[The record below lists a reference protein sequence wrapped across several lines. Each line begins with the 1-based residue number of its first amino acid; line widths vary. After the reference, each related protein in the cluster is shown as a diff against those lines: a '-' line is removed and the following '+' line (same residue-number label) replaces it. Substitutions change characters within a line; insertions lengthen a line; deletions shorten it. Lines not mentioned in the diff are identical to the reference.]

1 MNPPCVPR
9 RPNFSSQADDKA
21 RAGNHDMTL
30 DEAFYSEQGH
40 NFHNANVQDTSRC
53 VALLRGSPSLTYLC
67 HESAT
72 IRLAS
77 PAGPR
82 TTFKVFGSPR
92 SPAHPSGIC
101 AFAYAATTTTTT
113 TTPGSELTSAWDDVP
128 LDADV
133 VVTHTPMRTHCD
145 ETSSRRAA
153 GCEALRRQMWRVRPR
168 LAVCGHVHEGR
179 GAERVSWD
187 LSSRNVGHAEGSVAT
202 WNDPGQ
208 GNNKLSLVDLTGRR
222 APSLANDGSHPA
234 SSSSSSSLSS
244 SAAADG
250 VNSTS
255 GVSGPGDAQLHG
267 TIGLGGDPSASSRCD
282 GEALSGRMGR
292 RETCVINAAIMAV
305 SYPHIG
311 GKKLNKPIVVDL
323 DLPIWDEEPVG

>member
-1 MNPPCVPR
+1 
-9 RPNFSSQADDKA
+9 
-21 RAGNHDMTL
+21 MTL

-113 TTPGSELTSAWDDVP
+113 TTPGSELTSA
-128 LDADV
+128 
-133 VVTHTPMRTHCD
+133 
-145 ETSSRRAA
+145 TSSRRAA